1 MDAPSI
7 DPLTPEQLR
16 ILGVLIEKEATTPDQ
31 YPLTM
36 NGLLTG
42 CNQTSNRTPVVSWGP
57 DEVEPVLAEL
67 RQAGLVR
74 VVHSPSNRAEKYR
87 HVAGEAWEL
96 GPGEL
101 AVLAV
106 LALRGPQTVN
116 ELRTR
121 TERYGGLEDLGGVDG
136 VLHRLKNRYDHPW
149 VVRLERQAGQREERW
164 AHLLAGEVTAEV
176 LARSDAEVGESPRRA
191 TTERLA
197 DLEAQVAALTGTVSR
212 LESEV
217 ETLRNF
223 LN

>member
-1 MDAPSI
+1 ME
-7 DPLTPEQLR
+7 PLTPEQLR
-16 ILGVLIEKEATTPDQ
+16 IVGVLIEKEATTPDQ
-31 YPLTM
+31 YPLSM
-36 NGLLTG
+36 NGLLSA
-42 CNQTSNRTPVVSWGP
+42 CNQTSNRTPIVSWDQGQ
-57 DEVEPVLAEL
+57 VEPVLAEL

-121 TERYGGLEDLGGVDG
+121 TERYGSLEDLGGVEG
-136 VLHRLKNRYDHPW
+136 VLHRLKNRYQNPW
-149 VVRLERQAGQREERW
+149 VTRLERQVGQREERW

-176 LARSDAEVGESPRRA
+176 LARTDAEVGESPRRA
-191 TTERLA
+191 TAERLTE
-197 DLEAQVAALTGTVSR
+197 LEVQVEALSGAVSR
-212 LESEV
+212 LEQEV
-217 ETLRNF
+217 ENLRTL
-223 LN
+223 LT